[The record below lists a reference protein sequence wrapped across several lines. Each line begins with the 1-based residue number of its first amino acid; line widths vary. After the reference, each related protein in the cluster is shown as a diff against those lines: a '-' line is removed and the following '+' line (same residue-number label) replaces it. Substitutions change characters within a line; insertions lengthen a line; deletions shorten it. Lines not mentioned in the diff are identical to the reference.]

1 MSTIKDTIPDLDS
14 FPVVI
19 EVPVQWG
26 EMDAF
31 NHVNNVMYF
40 RYFESA
46 RIAYLEKIGHIETMN
61 ATGIG
66 PILASARCDFKRPL
80 TYPDRIFVGIRVSEM
95 GTDRF
100 TMQFRIFSEKLQKIA
115 AEGDGVIV
123 SYNYRER
130 RKAPIPQ
137 EVRRRIEELEGR
149 TFTPDPFRHPQPLSP
164 PRERRA
170 EG

>member
-1 MSTIKDTIPDLDS
+1 MSAVKNLISELDG

-19 EVPVQWG
+19 ELPVQWG

-31 NHVNNVMYF
+31 NHVNNVAYF

-46 RIAYLEKIGHIETMN
+46 RIAYLERVGHVETMQT
-61 ATGIG
+61 TGVG
-66 PILASARCDFKRPL
+66 PILASARCEFKRPL
-80 TYPDRIFVGIRVSEM
+80 SYPDRIFVGIRVSEM

-100 TMQFRIFSEKLQKIA
+100 TMQFKIFSQKLQKIA

-123 SYNYRER
+123 SYNYRELR
-130 RKAPIPQ
+130 RAPIPE

-149 TFTPDPFRHPQPLSP
+149 TFP
-164 PRERRA
+164 PP
-170 EG
+170 

>member
-1 MSTIKDTIPDLDS
+1 MNTAKDAAVGLEG

-19 EVPVQWG
+19 ELPVQWG
-26 EMDAF
+26 EMDSF
-31 NHVNNVMYF
+31 QHVNNVAYF

-46 RIAYLEKIGHIETMN
+46 RIAYLERIGHIETMN

-95 GTDRF
+95 SADRF
-100 TMQFRIFSEKLQKIA
+100 TMQFRIFSQKLQGIA

-149 TFTPDPFRHPQPLSP
+149 TFPSQ
-164 PRERRA
+164 
-170 EG
+170 

>member
-1 MSTIKDTIPDLDS
+1 MSAVGNLISELDGFS
-14 FPVVI
+14 VI
-19 EVPVQWG
+19 IELPIQWG

-31 NHVNNVMYF
+31 QHVNNVAYF

-46 RIAYLEKIGHIETMN
+46 RIAYLERIGHIETMH

-66 PILASARCDFKRPL
+66 PILASARCEFKRPL
-80 TYPDRIFVGIRVSEM
+80 TYPDKIFVGIRVSEM

-100 TMQFRIFSEKLQKIA
+100 TMQFRIFSQKLQKIA

-130 RKAPIPQ
+130 CRAPVPD
-137 EVRRRIEELEGR
+137 EVRRRIEALEGR
-149 TFTPDPFRHPQPLSP
+149 SFSLQ
-164 PRERRA
+164 
-170 EG
+170 

>member
-1 MSTIKDTIPDLDS
+1 MERTSFGMHSDLEG

-19 EVPVQWG
+19 ELPVQWG
-26 EMDAF
+26 EMDVF
-31 NHVNNVMYF
+31 QHVNNVMYF

-46 RIAYLEKIGHIETMN
+46 RIAYLERIGHIETMN

-100 TMQFRIFSEKLQKIA
+100 TMQFRIFSEKLQRIA

-130 RKAPIPQ
+130 RKAPIPH

-149 TFTPDPFRHPQPLSP
+149 TFTPDPSALLGGGEQ
-164 PRERRA
+164 ER
-170 EG
+170 GTG

>member
-1 MSTIKDTIPDLDS
+1 MSTTNTIPDLDG

-19 EVPVQWG
+19 ELPVQWG

-31 NHVNNVMYF
+31 NHVNNVSYF

-46 RIAYLEKIGHIETMN
+46 RIAYIERLGYIETMN

-66 PILASARCDFKRPL
+66 PILASARCEFKRPL
-80 TYPDRIFVGIRVSEM
+80 TYPDKILVGIRVSDM

-100 TMQFRIFSEKLQKIA
+100 TMQFRIFSQKLHKIA

-130 RKAPIPQ
+130 RRAPIPD

-149 TFTPDPFRHPQPLSP
+149 AFPIS
-164 PRERRA
+164 PRE
-170 EG
+170 

>member
-1 MSTIKDTIPDLDS
+1 MSTTQDAIPDLEG

-19 EVPVQWG
+19 ELPVQWG
-26 EMDAF
+26 DMDAF
-31 NHVNNVMYF
+31 QHVNNVTYF

-46 RIAYLEKIGHIETMN
+46 RIAYLEKIGHTETMHT
-61 ATGIG
+61 TGVG

-95 GTDRF
+95 GVDRF
-100 TMQFRIFSEKLQKIA
+100 TMEFKIFSQKLQKIA

-130 RKAPIPQ
+130 RKAPIPP

-149 TFTPDPFRHPQPLSP
+149 AFPL
-164 PRERRA
+164 E
-170 EG
+170 